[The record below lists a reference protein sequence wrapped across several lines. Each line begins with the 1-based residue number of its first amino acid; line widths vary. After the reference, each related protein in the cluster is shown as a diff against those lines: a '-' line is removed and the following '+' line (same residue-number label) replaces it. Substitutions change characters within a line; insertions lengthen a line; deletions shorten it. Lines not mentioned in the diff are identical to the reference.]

1 MAIAADKL
9 RKYIQEQIDKNIDRL
24 EFEVDCIVKDLR
36 RGKPSGLN
44 VKKTTKAI
52 ADAKVVAGNIEKT
65 VEIVKKVR
73 KALEKT
79 QKATEISR
87 KASVVSSAAPGLNGA
102 AAVGVALEFI
112 ISGLKLEVRDL
123 KSVALVAPAI
133 VVTYKKFLNDSAA
146 RIAGAIAEREL
157 KDNVSKDRT
166 NMLS

>member
-1 MAIAADKL
+1 MNRIQKKLKEDKKL
-9 RKYIQEQIDKNIDRL
+9 LSIY
-24 EFEVDCIVKDLR
+24 FSA
-36 RGKPSGLN
+36 GYPALN
-44 VKKTTKAI
+44 
-52 ADAKVVAGNIEKT
+52 DT
-65 VEIVKKVR
+65 VEIIKKVR

-102 AAVGVALEFI
+102 AAVGVALEFV

-166 NMLS
+166 NMRS

>member
-9 RKYIQEQIDKNIDRL
+9 RKFIQEQIDKNIDRL

-87 KASVVSSAAPGLNGA
+87 KASVVASSPTNPAS
-102 AAVGVALEFI
+102 AAVGIALEFV
-112 ISGLKLEVRDL
+112 ISGLKLEVKDL

>member
-87 KASVVSSAAPGLNGA
+87 KASVVASSPTNPAS
-102 AAVGVALEFI
+102 AAVGIALEFV
-112 ISGLKLEVRDL
+112 ISGLKLEVKDL